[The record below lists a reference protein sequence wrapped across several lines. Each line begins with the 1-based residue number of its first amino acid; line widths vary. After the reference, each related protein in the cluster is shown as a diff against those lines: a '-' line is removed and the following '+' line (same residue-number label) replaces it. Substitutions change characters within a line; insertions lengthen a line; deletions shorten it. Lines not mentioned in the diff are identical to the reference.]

1 MGFLRAKNVIGIWC
15 HASDFSKKYD
25 VPGFYSYMFISNTGE
40 AKGLGITGVSSKEI
54 TESEIK
60 FCNILNRMLKEGV
73 PLSEW
78 RKEVLKN
85 MDSSNPVEKFNYSQ
99 VYYNP

>member
-1 MGFLRAKNVIGIWC
+1 ML
-15 HASDFSKKYD
+15 
-25 VPGFYSYMFISNTGE
+25 ISNTGE